1 MAALL
6 PCMWRR
12 AKYTVVGLQK
22 AAHYNGA
29 FCITSTAPHPRL
41 SPIRPRASSSLS
53 FDDSFCTCPALPK
66 PGAGQQCIIL
76 GVKPYSGG
84 GGRTR
89 VMTRLL
95 NDEQNQLALHRSCAR
110 AVLALQV
117 CIAHT
122 FSLLSSHRIPR
133 PHADPLSLKVIHKSP
148 PYSLPVPGPSSP
160 MARCHL

>member
-95 NDEQNQLALHRSCAR
+95 NDEQNQLALHRSAHELCSLCKSASLTHSLFCR
-110 AVLALQV
+110 RTGYP
-117 CIAHT
+117 AHT
-122 FSLLSSHRIPR
+122 LILFR
-133 PHADPLSLKVIHKSP
+133 
-148 PYSLPVPGPSSP
+148 
-160 MARCHL
+160 